1 MSKETDLDMKFLL
14 WEQRPVEETLETYAS
29 WSTSH
34 DDDLAKAGYET
45 PRRIAA
51 VLAEFANLDSRI
63 IDFGCGT
70 GLSC

>member
-1 MSKETDLDMKFLL
+1 MSKETNLDMKFLL
-14 WEQRPVEETLETYAS
+14 WERQPVEETLEAYAN

-34 DDDLAKAGYET
+34 DDDLTKAGYET

-51 VLAEFANLDSRI
+51 VLAGFANLDSRI
-63 IDFGCGT
+63 LDFGCGT